1 MCIFVFINFVFTTSN
16 DEEQHKR
23 EKLFLKSNCVI
34 PLLTFSIA
42 IIPTQDL
49 VLVESKKRNI
59 QPSSQDQKMNC
70 IKLLQLIF
78 SGQLNFLTLQKKFI
92 VTQRTLS
99 IKKFFG
105 NLLLLYKRIS
115 GSKLKG
121 NIIFLQKKRVKQ
133 FLFEK

>member
-1 MCIFVFINFVFTTSN
+1 MSENCEFNF
-16 DEEQHKR
+16 
-23 EKLFLKSNCVI
+23 
-34 PLLTFSIA
+34 FSDNTHFFYVA
-42 IIPTQDL
+42 

-59 QPSSQDQKMNC
+59 QPSSQDQKMNS

-115 GSKLKG
+115 VSKLKG